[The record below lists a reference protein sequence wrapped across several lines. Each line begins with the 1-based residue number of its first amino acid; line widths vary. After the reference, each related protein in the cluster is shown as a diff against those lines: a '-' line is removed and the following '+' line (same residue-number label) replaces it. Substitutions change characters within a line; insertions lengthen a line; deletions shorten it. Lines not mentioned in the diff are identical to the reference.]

1 MKTISGLCKVM
12 ISRLKLDQ
20 AGEGLNFI
28 IEAQKKM
35 HDEEDS
41 TDDLLAVVKFKHELA
56 TMHLLQVD
64 SRNRKIYDA

>member
-20 AGEGLNFI
+20 AEEGLNFI

-35 HDEEDS
+35 HDEMDS
-41 TDDLLAVVKFKHELA
+41 DDLLVVVKFKHELA
-56 TMHLLQVD
+56 NMHLL
-64 SRNRKIYDA
+64 